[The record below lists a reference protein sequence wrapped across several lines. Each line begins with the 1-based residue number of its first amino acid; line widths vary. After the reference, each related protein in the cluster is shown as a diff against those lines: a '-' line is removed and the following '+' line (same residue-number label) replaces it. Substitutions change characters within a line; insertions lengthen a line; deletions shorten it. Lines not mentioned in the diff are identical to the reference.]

1 MDEEALWK
9 AIETEGKIVTGKR
22 AFNMLRSLQ
31 AVEVRM
37 PIPDERFDGR
47 ELKPIG
53 GEPADV
59 FFDEDRRI
67 PEPRSEDDFRRD

>member
-1 MDEEALWK
+1 MDEEALWE
-9 AIETEGKIVTGKR
+9 AIETEDKTVAGKR
-22 AFNMLRSLQ
+22 ALNLLRPLQ

-47 ELKPIG
+47 ELKPLG
-53 GEPADV
+53 GASADV
-59 FFDEDRRI
+59 FFEEDRRI